1 MRPMTNP
8 ARASFPAPRTT
19 ALAAALLGATL
30 LSACSLAPTYE
41 RPAAPVAAA
50 YPSDAAGAASR
61 TGSAPAA
68 AEGRDPLDTGW
79 RDYFVEPRLQQLIA
93 AALENNRDLR
103 TAALRIE
110 EARALY
116 NVQSADRLPNVNANL
131 GATRA
136 KTPATVSPTG
146 ESVIGRRV
154 DAGLAISSFEL
165 DFFGRVKSLN
175 DAALAAYL
183 ATDEARQAAQI
194 SLVAQVAQAYF
205 TERAFAEQYAL
216 AQQTFEAR
224 ARTYKL
230 TQQRAEVGASSRL
243 DLRSNETLMETA
255 RAAAL
260 TLARQR
266 AQAENALTLLVG
278 QPAATGSAANGAV
291 AGGGAPN
298 NGAGTPPDAGPNGA
312 ANAANAAASAG
323 AMPSD
328 ARLDALAAVPAGL
341 PSELLARRPDIRA
354 AEQRLKS
361 ANANIGAARAA
372 FFPRIS
378 LTAAIGSTSP
388 TLGGLFDSGTG
399 SWSFAPQL
407 VLPIFDA
414 GRNRANL
421 TLSEVRKNIAV
432 ADYEKTIQTAFRE
445 VADALAARDYLGEQ
459 VAAQRAVQDAQ
470 ADRLKLLQLRFDNG
484 VASSLDVLDAQ
495 RELFSAQQTLV
506 QARLLRT
513 NSAIDL
519 YRALGG
525 GLK

>member
-1 MRPMTNP
+1 MKPMTNP
-8 ARASFPAPRTT
+8 VRASLPAARAAVLATQWTT
-19 ALAAALLGATL
+19 AMLGAAL
-30 LSACSLAPTYE
+30 LSACSLAPTYQ
-41 RPAAPVAAA
+41 RPDAPVAAA
-50 YPSDAAGAASR
+50 FPADTAGKAAM
-61 TGSAPAA
+61 TGSAPSAA
-68 AEGRDPLDTGW
+68 ANQRDAVDTGW
-79 RDYFVEPRLQQLIA
+79 REYFNEPRLQQLIA
-93 AALENNRDLR
+93 ASLENNRDLR

-116 NVQSADRLPNVNANL
+116 NVQSADRLPNLNASV

-136 KTPATVSPTG
+136 RTPATVSPAGAT
-146 ESVIGRRV
+146 VIGRRV
-154 DAGLAISSFEL
+154 DAGLSISSFEL
-165 DFFGRVKSLN
+165 DFFGRVRSLN

-205 TERAFAEQYAL
+205 TERAYAEQYAL
-216 AQQTFEAR
+216 AQQSYEAR

-243 DLRSNETLMETA
+243 ELRSNETLMETA

-278 QPAATGSAANGAV
+278 QPSATGA
-291 AGGGAPN
+291 
-298 NGAGTPPDAGPNGA
+298 AGTGTGTE
-312 ANAANAAASAG
+312 SG

-328 ARLDALAAVPAGL
+328 ARIDALSAVPAGL
-341 PSELLARRPDIRA
+341 PSDLLARRPDIRA
-354 AEQRLKS
+354 AEQRLKA

-399 SWSFAPQL
+399 TWSFAPQL

-421 TLSEVRKNIAV
+421 TLSEVRKNLAV

-459 VAAQRAVQDAQ
+459 VAAQRAVQEAQ
-470 ADRLKLLQLRFDNG
+470 ADRLKLSQLRFDNG

-495 RELFSAQQTLV
+495 RELFSAEQSLV
-506 QARLLRT
+506 QARLQRT
-513 NSAIDL
+513 TSAIDL

>member
-1 MRPMTNP
+1 MRLMTNP
-8 ARASFPAPRTT
+8 ARASLPAARAASPATR
-19 ALAAALLGATL
+19 LATQLASAMLGAAL
-30 LSACSLAPTYE
+30 LSACSLAPTYK
-41 RPAAPVAAA
+41 RPDAPVAAA
-50 YPSDAAGAASR
+50 FPADDAGKAAKTGATPSAATNQRDAI
-61 TGSAPAA
+61 
-68 AEGRDPLDTGW
+68 DTGW
-79 RDYFVEPRLQQLIA
+79 REYFNEPRLQQLIA

-116 NVQSADRLPNVNANL
+116 NVQSADRLPNLNASV

-154 DAGLAISSFEL
+154 DAGLSISSFEL

-205 TERAFAEQYAL
+205 TERAYAEQYAL
-216 AQQTFEAR
+216 AQQTYEAR

-278 QPAATGSAANGAV
+278 QPSATGA
-291 AGGGAPN
+291 
-298 NGAGTPPDAGPNGA
+298 T
-312 ANAANAAASAG
+312 G
-323 AMPSD
+323 AMPTDSQI
-328 ARLDALAAVPAGL
+328 DALSAVPAGL
-341 PSELLARRPDIRA
+341 PSDLLARRPDIRA

-421 TLSEVRKNIAV
+421 TITEVRKNLAV

-445 VADALAARDYLGEQ
+445 VADALAARDYLG
-459 VAAQRAVQDAQ
+459 
-470 ADRLKLLQLRFDNG
+470 
-484 VASSLDVLDAQ
+484 
-495 RELFSAQQTLV
+495 
-506 QARLLRT
+506 
-513 NSAIDL
+513 
-519 YRALGG
+519 
-525 GLK
+525 

>member
-1 MRPMTNP
+1 MKPMTNP
-8 ARASFPAPRTT
+8 AHLR
-19 ALAAALLGATL
+19 LALGARPATLAVLVSVAL
-30 LSACSLAPTYE
+30 LSACSLAPTYQ

-50 YPSDAAGAASR
+50 FPADSAGAGVK
-61 TGSAPAA
+61 TGFATMKAGDGVKAPV
-68 AEGRDPLDTGW
+68 DTGW
-79 RDYFVEPRLQQLIA
+79 REYFTDPRLQQLIA

-103 TAALRIE
+103 TAALHME
-110 EARALY
+110 EARAQY
-116 NVQSADRLPNVNANL
+116 DIQSADRLPNVNGNV
-131 GATRA
+131 GVTKA
-136 KTPATVSPTG
+136 KTPAFLSPTG
-146 ESVIGRRV
+146 QTTIGKRYDVGVSV
-154 DAGLAISSFEL
+154 SSFEL

-175 DAALAAYL
+175 NAALAAYL

-194 SLVAQVAQAYF
+194 ALVSQVAQAYF
-205 TERAFAEQYAL
+205 TERAFAEQYTL
-216 AQQTFEAR
+216 AQQTYDAR

-260 TLARQR
+260 NLARQR

-278 QPAATGSAANGAV
+278 QPPASAASGAL
-291 AGGGAPN
+291 A
-298 NGAGTPPDAGPNGA
+298 
-312 ANAANAAASAG
+312 
-323 AMPSD
+323 SD
-328 ARLDALAAVPAGL
+328 AEVDAMSALPEGL
-341 PSELLARRPDIRA
+341 PSDLLARRPDIRA

-378 LTAAIGSTSP
+378 LTAAVGSSSP
-388 TLGGLFDSGTG
+388 SLGGLFDAGSG

-407 VLPIFDA
+407 VQPIFDA

-421 TLSEVRKNIAV
+421 SLSEVRKNLAV

-445 VADALAARDYLGEQ
+445 VADALAAREYLGEQ

-470 ADRLKLLQLRFDNG
+470 ADRLNLLQLRFDNG
-484 VASSLDVLDAQ
+484 VASTLDVLDAQ
-495 RELFSAQQTLV
+495 RELFSAQQSLV

-513 NSAIDL
+513 TSAIDL

>member
-1 MRPMTNP
+1 MINS
-8 ARASFPAPRTT
+8 AEASPRG
-19 ALAAALLGATL
+19 AFAALLTAGL
-30 LSACSLAPTYE
+30 LSACSMAPSYQ
-41 RPAAPVAAA
+41 RPSAPVAASF
-50 YPSDAAGAASR
+50 PSDSAGAAAKNSVALPLPADAR
-61 TGSAPAA
+61 SAV
-68 AEGRDPLDTGW
+68 DTGW
-79 RDYFVEPRLQQLIA
+79 RDYFTDPRLQSLIA
-93 AALENNRDLR
+93 AALDNNRDLR
-103 TAALRIE
+103 TAVLRID
-110 EARALY
+110 EARAQY
-116 NVQSADRLPNVNANL
+116 DIQSADRLPNLNASAS
-131 GATRA
+131 ATKA
-136 KTPATVSPTG
+136 KTPAFLSGSGQTVVG
-146 ESVIGRRV
+146 KRYDVGLSVT
-154 DAGLAISSFEL
+154 SFEL

-194 SLVAQVAQAYF
+194 ALVSQVAQAYY
-205 TERAFAEQYAL
+205 TERAYAEQYAL
-216 AQQTFEAR
+216 AQQTYEAR

-255 RAAAL
+255 RASAL

-266 AQAENALTLLVG
+266 AQAENALTLLIG
-278 QPAATGSAANGAV
+278 QPPSSAA
-291 AGGGAPN
+291 
-298 NGAGTPPDAGPNGA
+298 
-312 ANAANAAASAG
+312 SG

-328 ARLDALAAVPAGL
+328 AQIDALSALPEGL
-341 PSELLARRPDIRA
+341 PSDLLVRRPDIRA

-372 FFPRIS
+372 FFPRIGLTVAVGSSSPS
-378 LTAAIGSTSP
+378 LH
-388 TLGGLFDSGTG
+388 GLFDSGSG
-399 SWSFAPQL
+399 SWSFAPAL
-407 VLPIFDA
+407 TLPIFDA

-459 VAAQRAVQDAQ
+459 VNAQRAVQDAQ

-495 RELFSAQQTLV
+495 RELFSAQQAVV

-513 NSAIDL
+513 TTAIDL

>member
-1 MRPMTNP
+1 MRLMTNP
-8 ARASFPAPRTT
+8 ARASLPAARATLLAT
-19 ALAAALLGATL
+19 AMLGTAL
-30 LSACSLAPTYE
+30 LSACSMAPTYQ
-41 RPAAPVAAA
+41 RPEAPVAAA
-50 YPSDAAGAASR
+50 FPADSAGGAAR
-61 TGSAPAA
+61 TGAAPSAA
-68 AEGRDPLDTGW
+68 AARRDAVDTGW
-79 RDYFVEPRLQQLIA
+79 RDYFNDPRLQQLIA
-93 AALENNRDLR
+93 AALDHNRDLR

-116 NVQSADRLPNVNANL
+116 NVQSADRLPNLNASV
-131 GATRA
+131 GATKA
-136 KTPATVSPTG
+136 KTPATLSGTG
-146 ESVIGRRV
+146 ESVIGKRY

-205 TERAFAEQYAL
+205 TERAYAEQYAL
-216 AQQTFEAR
+216 AQQSYEAR
-224 ARTYKL
+224 ARTYRL

-278 QPAATGSAANGAV
+278 QPSATGAAG
-291 AGGGAPN
+291 
-298 NGAGTPPDAGPNGA
+298 
-312 ANAANAAASAG
+312 SAG
-323 AMPSD
+323 AMPTD
-328 ARLDALAAVPAGL
+328 AQIDALSAVPAGL
-341 PSELLARRPDIRA
+341 PSDLLARRPDIRA
-354 AEQRLKS
+354 AEQRLKG

-470 ADRLKLLQLRFDNG
+470 ADRLKLSQLRFENG

-495 RELFSAQQTLV
+495 RELFSAQQSLV

-513 NSAIDL
+513 TSAIDL

>member
-1 MRPMTNP
+1 MRLMTNP
-8 ARASFPAPRTT
+8 ARASSPAPRTT
-19 ALAAALLGATL
+19 LLAAALVGAAL
-30 LSACSLAPTYE
+30 LSACSLAPTYQ
-41 RPAAPVAAA
+41 RPDAPVAATFPA
-50 YPSDAAGAASR
+50 DDAGKAAK

-68 AEGRDPLDTGW
+68 APNQRDAVDTGW
-79 RDYFVEPRLQQLIA
+79 REYFNEPRLQQLIA

-116 NVQSADRLPNVNANL
+116 NVQSADRLPNLNASV

-136 KTPATVSPTG
+136 RTPATVSPTG
-146 ESVIGRRV
+146 EAVIGRRV
-154 DAGLAISSFEL
+154 DAGLSISSFEL

-205 TERAFAEQYAL
+205 TERAYAEQYAL
-216 AQQTFEAR
+216 AQQTYEAR

-230 TQQRAEVGASSRL
+230 TQQRAEAGASSRL

-278 QPAATGSAANGAV
+278 QPSAAGA
-291 AGGGAPN
+291 
-298 NGAGTPPDAGPNGA
+298 AGTN
-312 ANAANAAASAG
+312 ANAN
-323 AMPSD
+323 AMPTD
-328 ARLDALAAVPAGL
+328 AQIDALSALPAGL
-341 PSELLARRPDIRA
+341 PSDLLARRPDIRA

-470 ADRLKLLQLRFDNG
+470 ADRLKLSQLRFDNG

-495 RELFSAQQTLV
+495 RELFSAQQSLV

-513 NSAIDL
+513 TSAIDL

-525 GLK
+525 GIK

>member
-1 MRPMTNP
+1 M
-8 ARASFPAPRTT
+8 
-19 ALAAALLGATL
+19 L
-30 LSACSLAPTYE
+30 LSGCSLAPAYQ
-41 RPAAPVAAA
+41 RPDAPVAGT
-50 YPSDAAGAASR
+50 YPAVPPAAG
-61 TGSAPAA
+61 GSGGLAPAGKPA
-68 AEGRDPLDTGW
+68 TDTGW
-79 RDYFVEPRLQQLIA
+79 REFFTDTRLQQLIA
-93 AALENNRDLR
+93 TALDYNRDLR

-110 EARALY
+110 EARAAY
-116 NVQSADRLPNVNANL
+116 NIQSADRLPNLNGTL
-131 GATRA
+131 GGSRARTPRSVSATGQEITSTRF
-136 KTPATVSPTG
+136 
-146 ESVIGRRV
+146 
-154 DAGLAISSFEL
+154 DAGLAVSSFEL

-175 DAALAAYL
+175 DAALATYL
-183 ATDEARQAAQI
+183 ASDEARQAAQI
-194 SLVAQVAQAYF
+194 SVVAEVAKAYF
-205 TERAFAEQYAL
+205 TERAFAEQYRL
-216 AQQTFEAR
+216 AQQTYEAR

-230 TQQRAEVGASSRL
+230 TQQRVDVGASSRL

-255 RAAAL
+255 RVAAL

-278 QPAATGSAANGAV
+278 QAPAADSAA
-291 AGGGAPN
+291 
-298 NGAGTPPDAGPNGA
+298 
-312 ANAANAAASAG
+312 AG
-323 AMPSD
+323 AMASD
-328 ARLDALAAVPAGL
+328 AAIDAMSAVPEGL

-354 AEQRLKS
+354 AEQRLMA

-378 LTAAIGSTSP
+378 LTAAIGSSSP
-388 TLGGLFDSGTG
+388 EFSGLFDSGTG
-399 SWSFAPQL
+399 SWSFVPQL

-421 TLSEVRKNIAV
+421 NLSEVRKNIAV

-445 VADALAARDYLGEQ
+445 VADALAARTYLGDQ

-470 ADRLKLLQLRFDNG
+470 ADRLKLLQLRFENG

-495 RELFSAQQTLV
+495 RELFSAEQSLV

-513 NSAIDL
+513 TSAIDL

>member
-1 MRPMTNP
+1 MKPMTKP
-8 ARASFPAPRTT
+8 A
-19 ALAAALLGATL
+19 ALASVLL
-30 LSACSLAPTYE
+30 LSACSLAPKYE

-50 YPSDAAGAASR
+50 FPSDSAGAASR
-61 TGSAPAA
+61 TSVAV
-68 AEGRDPLDTGW
+68 PLRADVRGAVDTGW
-79 RDYFVEPRLQQLIA
+79 REYFTDPRLQALIG

-103 TAALRIE
+103 AAVLRIE

-116 NVQSADRLPNVNANL
+116 NVQSADRLPNVNANV
-131 GATRA
+131 ADTRA
-136 KTPATVSPTG
+136 KTPAFLSQTGRSTIGERYDVGVS
-146 ESVIGRRV
+146 V
-154 DAGLAISSFEL
+154 SSFEL

-175 DAALAAYL
+175 DAALASYL
-183 ATDEARQAAQI
+183 ATEEARLAAQI
-194 SLVAQVAQAYF
+194 ALVAQVAQAYY
-205 TERAFAEQYAL
+205 TERAYAEQYAL
-216 AQQTFEAR
+216 AQQTYEAR

-278 QPAATGSAANGAV
+278 QP
-291 AGGGAPN
+291 P
-298 NGAGTPPDAGPNGA
+298 
-312 ANAANAAASAG
+312 ASTAAG
-323 AMPSD
+323 AMPGD
-328 ARLDALAAVPAGL
+328 AQIDALSALPEGL
-341 PSELLARRPDIRA
+341 PSDLLTRRPDIRA
-354 AEQRLKS
+354 AEQRLKA

-378 LTAAIGSTSP
+378 LTAAVGSSSP
-388 TLGGLFDSGTG
+388 SLHGLFDSGSG

-407 VLPIFDA
+407 TLPIFDA
-414 GRNRANL
+414 GRNSANL
-421 TLSEVRKNIAV
+421 TLAEVRKNLAV
-432 ADYEKTIQTAFRE
+432 TDYEKTIQTAFRE

-459 VAAQRAVQDAQ
+459 VNAQRAVQEAQ

-513 NSAIDL
+513 TTAIDL